1 MSEGIRINKY
11 LSEIGYCSRRQ
22 ADKLIE
28 QGRIMVNSKEAVMGY
43 KVQKDDVIHVDGE
56 KIKQKKTKRI
66 FIALNKPKGVV
77 CTTNAGVEENNI
89 IDFIKFRERIFP
101 IGRLDKTTTGLILL
115 TNDGSTANKILK
127 TSYNNEKEY
136 LVRVNRPISEDVLKK
151 MSEGVAIVGK
161 KTRKCKVEQI
171 SQFIFKIVLTQGLN
185 RQIRRM
191 SEYLGYEVV
200 ALKRIR
206 IINISLDVPL
216 GRYRDLTDAEILELN
231 QLIEPSSKTEEASL
245 PKIET
250 VKRRTE
256 FIKRDDPRY
265 KNPGDY

>member
-1 MSEGIRINKY
+1 MESQGIRINKY

-28 QGRIMVNSKEAVMGY
+28 QGRIIVNSKEAVMGY

-115 TNDGSTANKILK
+115 TNDGDTANKILK
-127 TSYNNEKEY
+127 TAYNNEKEY

-161 KTRKCKVEQI
+161 KTRKCKVEKLK
-171 SQFIFKIVLTQGLN
+171 STEFKIILTQGLN
-185 RQIRRM
+185 RQIR
-191 SEYLGYEVV
+191 
-200 ALKRIR
+200 
-206 IINISLDVPL
+206 
-216 GRYRDLTDAEILELN
+216 
-231 QLIEPSSKTEEASL
+231 
-245 PKIET
+245 
-250 VKRRTE
+250 
-256 FIKRDDPRY
+256 
-265 KNPGDY
+265 

>member
-1 MSEGIRINKY
+1 MESQGIRINKY

-28 QGRIMVNSKEAVMGY
+28 QGRIIVNSKEAVMGY

-115 TNDGSTANKILK
+115 TNDGDTANKILK
-127 TSYNNEKEY
+127 TAYNNEKEY

-161 KTRKCKVEQI
+161 KTRKCKVEKLK
-171 SQFIFKIVLTQGLN
+171 STEFKIILTQGLN

-191 SEYLGYEVV
+191 CEYFDFRVV
-200 ALKRIR
+200 SLRRVRIM
-206 IINISLDVPL
+206 NIKLDVKE
-216 GRYRDLTDAEILELN
+216 GKYRLLNDKEISELTNML
-231 QLIEPSSKTEEASL
+231 K
-245 PKIET
+245 K
-250 VKRRTE
+250 
-256 FIKRDDPRY
+256 
-265 KNPGDY
+265 

>member
-1 MSEGIRINKY
+1 MSSEGTRINKY

-43 KVQKDDVIHVDGE
+43 KGQKDDIIHVDGE
-56 KIKQKKTKRI
+56 KIKHKKSKRI

-115 TNDGSTANKILK
+115 TNDGDTANKILK
-127 TSYNNEKEY
+127 TAYNNEKEY
-136 LVRVNRPISEDVLKK
+136 LVRVNRPISEAVLKE
-151 MSEGVAIVGK
+151 MSEGVSILGK
-161 KTRKCKVEQI
+161 KTRKCKVEKLK
-171 SQFIFKIVLTQGLN
+171 STEFKIILTQGLN

-191 SEYLGYEVV
+191 CEYFDFRVV
-200 ALKRIR
+200 SLKRVR
-206 IINISLDVPL
+206 IMNIKLDVKE
-216 GRYRDLTDAEILELN
+216 GKYRLLNDKEIFELTNML
-231 QLIEPSSKTEEASL
+231 K
-245 PKIET
+245 K
-250 VKRRTE
+250 
-256 FIKRDDPRY
+256 
-265 KNPGDY
+265 

>member
-1 MSEGIRINKY
+1 MESQGKRINKY

-28 QGRIMVNSKEAVMGY
+28 QGRIMINSKEAVMGY

-115 TNDGSTANKILK
+115 TNDGDTANKILK
-127 TSYNNEKEY
+127 TAYNNEKEY

-161 KTRKCKVEQI
+161 KTRKCKVEKLK
-171 SQFIFKIVLTQGLN
+171 STEFKIILTQGLN

-191 SEYLGYEVV
+191 CEYFDFRVV
-200 ALKRIR
+200 SLKRVR
-206 IINISLDVPL
+206 IMNIKLDVKE
-216 GRYRDLTDAEILELN
+216 GKYRLLNDKEISELTNML
-231 QLIEPSSKTEEASL
+231 K
-245 PKIET
+245 K
-250 VKRRTE
+250 
-256 FIKRDDPRY
+256 
-265 KNPGDY
+265 

>member
-1 MSEGIRINKY
+1 MSSEGTRINKY

-56 KIKQKKTKRI
+56 KIKHKKSKRI

-115 TNDGSTANKILK
+115 TNDGDTANKILK
-127 TSYNNEKEY
+127 TAYNNEKEY
-136 LVRVNRPISEDVLKK
+136 LVRVNRPISEAVLKE
-151 MSEGVAIVGK
+151 MSEGISILGK
-161 KTRKCKVEQI
+161 KTKKCKVEKLK
-171 SQFIFKIVLTQGLN
+171 STEFKIILTQGLN

-191 SEYLGYEVV
+191 CEYFDFRVV
-200 ALKRIR
+200 SLKRVR
-206 IINISLDVPL
+206 IMNIKLDVKE
-216 GRYRDLTDAEILELN
+216 GKYRLLNDKEISELTNML
-231 QLIEPSSKTEEASL
+231 K
-245 PKIET
+245 K
-250 VKRRTE
+250 
-256 FIKRDDPRY
+256 
-265 KNPGDY
+265 

>member
-1 MSEGIRINKY
+1 MGSEGTRINKY
-11 LSEIGYCSRRQ
+11 LSEIGYCSRRE

-28 QGRIMVNSKEAVMGY
+28 QGRVMVNSKETVMGY
-43 KVQKDDVIHVDGE
+43 KIQKDDTIHVDGE
-56 KIKQKKTKRI
+56 KIKKEKRKRI

-89 IDFIKFRERIFP
+89 IDFINFRERIFP

-136 LVRVNRPISEDVLKK
+136 LVRVNRPISEEVLKK

-161 KTRKCKVEQI
+161 KTRKCKVEKLK
-171 SQFIFKIVLTQGLN
+171 STEFKIILTQGLN

-191 SEYLGYEVV
+191 CEYFDFRVV
-200 ALKRIR
+200 SLRRVRIM
-206 IINISLDVPL
+206 NIKLDVKE
-216 GRYRDLTDAEILELN
+216 GKYRLLNDKEISELTNML
-231 QLIEPSSKTEEASL
+231 K
-245 PKIET
+245 K
-250 VKRRTE
+250 
-256 FIKRDDPRY
+256 
-265 KNPGDY
+265 

>member
-1 MSEGIRINKY
+1 MESKGIRINKY

-56 KIKQKKTKRI
+56 KIKQKKSKRI
-66 FIALNKPKGVV
+66 FIALNKPKGLV

-115 TNDGSTANKILK
+115 TNDGDTANKILK
-127 TSYNNEKEY
+127 TAYNNEKEY

-161 KTRKCKVEQI
+161 KTRKCKVEKLK
-171 SQFIFKIVLTQGLN
+171 STEFKIILTQGLN

-191 SEYLGYEVV
+191 CEYFDFRVV
-200 ALKRIR
+200 SLKRVR
-206 IINISLDVPL
+206 IMNIKLDVKE
-216 GRYRDLTDAEILELN
+216 GKYRLLNDKEISELTNML
-231 QLIEPSSKTEEASL
+231 K
-245 PKIET
+245 K
-250 VKRRTE
+250 
-256 FIKRDDPRY
+256 
-265 KNPGDY
+265 